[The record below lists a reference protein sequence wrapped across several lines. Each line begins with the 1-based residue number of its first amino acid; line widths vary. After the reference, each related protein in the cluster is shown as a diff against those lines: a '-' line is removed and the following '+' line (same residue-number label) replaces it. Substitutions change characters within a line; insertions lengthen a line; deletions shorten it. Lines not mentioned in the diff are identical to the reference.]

1 MVKKL
6 TLYGSYMVVKLTIT
20 RWGCKHVCRSNVTT
34 TKRGHDKKNQQET
47 SNFLPKQATSPV
59 HIKRP
64 YPTVPNNMW
73 FYCYK
78 TIVSGT

>member
-20 RWGCKHVCRSNVTT
+20 RWGCKHVCRSNGDNNQEGTWQ
-34 TKRGHDKKNQQET
+34 KNQQET

-64 YPTVPNNMW
+64 YPRFQIICGFIATKP
-73 FYCYK
+73 
-78 TIVSGT
+78 